1 MDWNLILFCA
11 GIPDSPGRAVAVQ
24 EAVQMAQEKA
34 ETKALTKSRNSSRQ
48 NRFPGLKHGAD

>member
-1 MDWNLILFCA
+1 MNWTEILFYA
-11 GIPDSPGRAVAVQ
+11 SIPDSPGRAVAVQ